1 MARIAIG
8 ELRDRYSDQLADTEY
23 RYHPRQPQ
31 GSDRGSYLE
40 TEGIENDATTR
51 HLVEMLWAMDESR
64 AETVL
69 AAQDR
74 EDWNRGKICKLED
87 KVDRLEKELA
97 ALKGEAPPQ
106 KARIRLTARKR
117 ALFVPRYQL
126 APKIRV
132 VEKEVAPAQANP
144 PVIII
149 SSDEE
154 EEPRRNNSKFEWVA
168 VKEEEEDP
176 NEPSIDLLCSEELE

>member
-1 MARIAIG
+1 VI
-8 ELRDRYSDQLADTEY
+8 SWPTPY

-31 GSDRGSYLE
+31 GSDHGSYLE

-51 HLVEMLWAMDESR
+51 HLVEMLWAMDETR
-64 AETVL
+64 AKTVL

-74 EDWNRGKICKLED
+74 EDQNRGKICKLED

-126 APKIRV
+126 APKVRV
-132 VEKEVAPAQANP
+132 VEKEVTPALADP
-144 PVIII
+144 PVVNV
-149 SSDEE
+149 SDDEGEE
-154 EEPRRNNSKFEWVA
+154 SKRTHSKIEWGA
-168 VKEEEEDP
+168 TQDDGDEP
-176 NEPSIDLLCSEELE
+176 NEPSINSDARKN